1 MLRTISFIAAF
12 LSTAVGRAEP
22 AMCFRDVTAQTGI
35 TFRHADGSS
44 GHYYIMETVSAGLAL
59 FDYDGDGDQDLYFL
73 NGRPIRDAKAAV
85 PPRNA
90 LYRNDGQWRFT
101 DVTTQA
107 GVGDTGHGLGVA
119 AADYDGDGDQ
129 DLYLNNY
136 GPNVL
141 YRNNGDGTFTDVT
154 QVARVG
160 NDNHLGAGTSFL
172 DIDGDGDLDLYASN
186 YLEFSHETHAVD
198 MSRGVPFYASPGR
211 YAPVSDTLFRNN
223 ADGTFTDVTKVS
235 GVGDH
240 AGWGMGMV
248 SADYDNDGD
257 TDIFIANDM
266 AENFLF
272 RNDGRG
278 HFREVGLLAGVAFD
292 MNGYPHGSMGVA
304 CGDFDNDGRLD
315 FHVTSYQRQ
324 LATMYRNLN
333 GEFFLD
339 VTRTSGAGRGTYPL
353 VTWGNGFVDFD
364 NDGDRDLFVACGH
377 LQTNV
382 EQADSS
388 AKYHVNNLLFV
399 NTGGGKFVDV
409 SNQAGDGLAVKL
421 SSRGAAFDDLD
432 QDGDIDIVV
441 LNSRREPTI
450 LRNDTENTDHWIQ
463 VELQGRQA
471 NRNGV
476 GSHVRV
482 TAGGRTQLD
491 EIHSGRGYQ
500 SHHGMRL
507 HFGLG
512 NCDRVEKI
520 EVRWLG
526 GGTQVIEDVEADQL
540 VVVVEADLPGDAVA
554 VPPVQDRGP
563 PE

>member
-1 MLRTISFIAAF
+1 MLRTIAFAAAV
-12 LSTAVGRAEP
+12 LSTAAGRAEP
-22 AMCFRDVTAQTGI
+22 TMCFRDVTAQTGI
-35 TFRHADGSS
+35 TFQHTDGGS

-59 FDYDGDGDQDLYFL
+59 FDYDGDGDQDIYFL
-73 NGRPIRDAKAAV
+73 NGRPLEGAEAV
-85 PPRNA
+85 PPPHNA
-90 LYRNDGQWRFT
+90 LYRNDGNWRFT

-154 QVARVG
+154 RVAGVG
-160 NDNHLGAGTSFL
+160 NGNHVGAGTSFL
-172 DIDGDGDLDLYASN
+172 DIDGDGDLDLYAAN
-186 YLEFSHETHAVD
+186 YLEFSDETHAVD

-211 YAPVSDTLFRNN
+211 YEPVSDTLFRNDG
-223 ADGTFTDVTKVS
+223 DGTFTDVTKDS
-235 GVGDH
+235 GIGDH

-257 TDIFIANDM
+257 TDVFIANDM

-278 HFREVGLLAGVAFD
+278 HFSEVGLLSGVAFD
-292 MNGYPHGSMGVA
+292 LNGYPHGSMGVD
-304 CGDFDNDGRLD
+304 CGDFDNDGWLD
-315 FHVTSYQRQ
+315 FYVTSYQRQ
-324 LATMYRNLN
+324 LATLYRNLE
-333 GEFFLD
+333 GRFFLD
-339 VTRTSGAGRGTYPL
+339 VTRTTGAAEGTYPL
-353 VTWGNGFVDFD
+353 VTWGNSFVDFD
-364 NDGDRDLFVACGH
+364 NDRDRDLFIACGH
-377 LQTNV
+377 LQMNV

-388 AKYHVNNLLFV
+388 AKYQVENLVFA
-399 NTGGGKFVDV
+399 NTGKGKFVNASD
-409 SNQAGDGLAVKL
+409 QTGDGLAVKL

-432 QDGDIDIVV
+432 QDGDVDIVV

-450 LRNDTENTDHWIQ
+450 LRNDTESGNHWIQ
-463 VELQGRQA
+463 VRLHGTKC
-471 NRNGV
+471 NRDGV

-491 EIHSGRGYQ
+491 EVHSGRGYQ

-512 NCDRVEKI
+512 DCDRVERI
-520 EVRWLG
+520 EIQWLG
-526 GGTQVIEDVEADQL
+526 GGTQVIEDMGVDQL
-540 VVVVEADLPGDAVA
+540 VVVVEGSDAVA
-554 VPPVQDRGP
+554 APPVQAGGLI
-563 PE
+563 E